1 MKKIL
6 HQESEIRGSDILIV
20 GYGREGES
28 VHRYIV
34 KNYPKMRVSIADQK
48 SVVPLFPVF
57 NIFSGKQWLP
67 SLSHFQ
73 TVVRSPGVS
82 DTILELVSY
91 KARGGFVTSSA
102 NIFFSRTKQMVI
114 GVTGTKGKS
123 TTTSLIAHLL
133 SQRNADVRVVG
144 NIGKPV
150 LDYIEDETRETIYVF
165 EMSSHQL
172 SDVRYSPH
180 IAIILPV
187 VLEHLDYYGSFEKYY
202 EAKARIVLFQTK
214 KDSVIYNKDD
224 KTAREI
230 AQRSLGH
237 KVAYNT
243 QGGKTY
249 SNAPL
254 LGNKENIMAAFAC
267 CALFSLSEEEMEKGL
282 FTFVPLPH
290 RLEFVGKYKGIRF
303 YNDSLATIPEA
314 TIHAIQSLGDNTET
328 LVAGGFNRG
337 VSYEKL
343 VEFLIHSSIKT
354 IILMG
359 QTGKKLA
366 IMLRSNKENHMNI
379 IEAPSMKEAICA
391 AYKNTTEGKICVLSP
406 GATSF
411 DQYKDYKD
419 RGEQFTTWVR
429 RVAAE

>member
-1 MKKIL
+1 MKTIL

-28 VHRYIV
+28 VHRYII

-48 SVVPLFPVF
+48 SVAPLFPVL
-57 NIFSGKQWLP
+57 NIFSGKQWLS
-67 SLSHFQ
+67 SLSNFQ
-73 TVVRSPGVS
+73 TVVRSPGVP
-82 DTILELVSY
+82 DTLFELVSY

-133 SQRNADVRVVG
+133 SQKMADVRVVG

-150 LDYIEDETRETIYVF
+150 LDYIADETKETIYVF

-172 SDVRYSPH
+172 SDIRYSPQ

-187 VLEHLDYYGSFEKYY
+187 VSEHLDYYSSFEKYY

-214 KDSVIYNKDD
+214 KDSVIYNKDCE
-224 KTAREI
+224 TAKEI
-230 AQRSLGH
+230 AQRSLGR

-243 QGGKTY
+243 QGGKKY

-254 LGNKENIMAAFAC
+254 LGNKENMRAAFAC
-267 CALFSLSEEEMEKGL
+267 CALFSLSAKDLEKGL
-282 FTFVPLPH
+282 FTFMPLPH

-314 TIHAIQSLGDNTET
+314 TIHAIQSLGDMTET
-328 LVAGGFNRG
+328 LIAGGYDRG
-337 VSYEKL
+337 ISYDSL
-343 VEFLIHSSIKT
+343 GEFFLRSPIKT

-359 QTGKKLA
+359 QTGNKLA

-379 IEAPSMKEAICA
+379 IEVSSMKDAVRA

-406 GATSF
+406 AATSF

-419 RGEQFTTWVR
+419 RGEQFISWVR
-429 RVAAE
+429 RVAVE